1 MADRVGQ
8 QLGNYRLMRLLG
20 QGGFAEVYLGEQVYL
35 NSQAAIKILYT
46 HLAQEDAARFL
57 SEARTLVHLVHPH
70 IVRLLDFGVE
80 GTTPFLVMDYA
91 PGGTL
96 RQRHPRGE
104 RLPLATIVDYVN
116 QVADALQYAHDE
128 KLIHRDIKPE
138 NMLLG
143 RRNEILLS
151 DFGIAVVAQSSR
163 YDRTQDTTGTIAY
176 MAPEQIQAHPRP
188 ASDQYALGIVVYE
201 WLCGDRPFG
210 GSFTEIAAK
219 HVLVPP
225 PPLRQKLPT
234 LAPEVEEVV
243 MSALAKD
250 PHQRFASVQAFATA
264 LRQASQLATVQRVP
278 QRWTPPQPADAPTM
292 LSQAQQPTEL
302 VSRPSESF
310 IPTQLVTPASQLPI
324 STEPSTS
331 PVQPSTPKEIPTP
344 STHPALPPT
353 ELAAPASQAASPP
366 PQVAPPMSQPP
377 LPLAPAPS
385 SRPPAEVPGV
395 LIPREPAKAKRGIS
409 RRTVIV
415 GLGLTGLAVA
425 CGGINWWVLKPRLL
439 YTYWGH
445 SPFAVTAV
453 AWSLDGRRI
462 ASGSLDKTVQVW
474 DAADGGHVFTY
485 RGHSD
490 SVEAVAWS
498 PDGKRIASGG
508 DDKTVQVWDAFNG
521 GNVYT
526 YRGHSRAVSAVAW
539 SPDGRR
545 IASASQDKTVQVWD
559 AANGGNVYTYRGH
572 SYFVS
577 AVAWS
582 PDGRRITSGSGN
594 FYNRNDDHTVQVWDA
609 ANGGHVYTYRGPSA
623 AVNTVAWSP
632 DGRRIA
638 SGSEDNTVQ
647 VWDAANGGH
656 VYTYRGHSRGVNAV
670 AWSPDGKRIA
680 SAGGYDYTVQVWVAG

>member
-104 RLPLATIVDYVN
+104 RLLLATIVDYVN

-143 RRNEILLS
+143 RRHEILLS

-225 PPLRQKLPT
+225 PPLREKLPT
-234 LAPEVEEVV
+234 LAVEVEEVV
-243 MSALAKD
+243 MTALAKD

-264 LRQASQLATVQRVP
+264 LRQASQLARVQRAP
-278 QRWTPPQPADAPTM
+278 QRWAPPQPTDVPTV
-292 LSQAQQPTEL
+292 LSQAQHPTEL

-310 IPTQLVTPASQLPI
+310 IPTQLVTPVSQLPI
-324 STEPSTS
+324 STGPSTS

-344 STHPALPPT
+344 STHPSLPPT

-366 PQVAPPMSQPP
+366 PQVAPPIS
-377 LPLAPAPS
+377 LPLLSPAPAPS
-385 SRPPAEVPGV
+385 SQPPAKVPGV

-425 CGGINWWVLKPRLL
+425 GGGITIWWVLLPHPL

-445 SPFAVTAV
+445 SSEVNAV
-453 AWSLDGRRI
+453 AWSPDDKRLASGSDDGTVQVWDAADGNNAFTYHGHSRGVDAVAWSPDGNRI
-462 ASGSLDKTVQVW
+462 ASGSLDNTVQVW
-474 DAADGGHVFTY
+474 DAADGGHVYTY
-485 RGHSD
+485 RGHASNVYGVD
-490 SVEAVAWS
+490 AVAWSPNGKRLASGSDDKTVQVWDATDGGNVYIYHGHSGFVSAVGWS
-498 PDGKRIASGG
+498 PDGKRIASG
-508 DDKTVQVWDAFNG
+508 
-521 GNVYT
+521 
-526 YRGHSRAVSAVAW
+526 SA
-539 SPDGRR
+539 DG
-545 IASASQDKTVQVWD
+545 TVQVWD
-559 AANGGNVYTYRGH
+559 AADGNNAFTYRGH
-572 SYFVS
+572 SSYVVR

-582 PDGRRITSGSGN
+582 PNGRRIASGS
-594 FYNRNDDHTVQVWDA
+594 DDQTVQVWDA
-609 ANGGHVYTYRGPSA
+609 TTGANGFTYRSHSGGVEA
-623 AVNTVAWSP
+623 VAWSP

-638 SGSEDNTVQ
+638 SGSYNGAVQ
-647 VWDAANGGH
+647 VWAAG
-656 VYTYRGHSRGVNAV
+656 
-670 AWSPDGKRIA
+670 
-680 SAGGYDYTVQVWVAG
+680 